1 MEQNTVTRALN
12 ELKSPCSAQLSHL
25 QLSEREGNVVCS
37 VISFP
42 PREDSRLLLLWTD
55 GESGT
60 ATVLGTGAAT
70 CEVPWRGHWGLA
82 AIPVPNFHHLH
93 LLRAIR

>member
-12 ELKSPCSAQLSHL
+12 ELKSPFPAQLSHL
-25 QLSEREGNVVCS
+25 QLSGGEGNVICS

-42 PREDSRLLLLWTD
+42 PREDSRLPLLRTD

-60 ATVLGTGAAT
+60 AAVPGTGAAM
-70 CEVPWRGHWGLA
+70 CEVPGRGQ
-82 AIPVPNFHHLH
+82 
-93 LLRAIR
+93 